1 MVKCSACNGYGTVEL
16 DGHDGWCPWC
26 YGAGEVEEEYPT
38 LPFEGN
44 LPFQLPSSWK
54 HGKLVMSSQL
64 KGKAA
69 PQEYGAERNKNDCG
83 FESHRRHKKI
93 LITQKKERHAKD

>member
-1 MVKCSACNGYGTVEL
+1 MVKCSACNGHGTVEL

-44 LPFQLPSSWK
+44 LPF
-54 HGKLVMSSQL
+54 
-64 KGKAA
+64 
-69 PQEYGAERNKNDCG
+69 
-83 FESHRRHKKI
+83 
-93 LITQKKERHAKD
+93 